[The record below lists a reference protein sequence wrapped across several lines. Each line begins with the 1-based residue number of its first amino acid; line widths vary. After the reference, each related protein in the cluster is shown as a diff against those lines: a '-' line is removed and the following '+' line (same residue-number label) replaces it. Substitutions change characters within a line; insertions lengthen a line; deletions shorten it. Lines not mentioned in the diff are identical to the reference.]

1 MRLDRSDE
9 SSPEV
14 KEDPA
19 GVHKALSRGEVIEI
33 TMEFILTIHA
43 TDYKVRN
50 RSRDRFDVVSLAQY
64 LPKSIVFGVPSEVE
78 YNWVKSGVRV
88 YAINFQISQGALR
101 RLQSGRRGLS

>member
-14 KEDPA
+14 KEDLA

-33 TMEFILTIHA
+33 TIEFILTIHA
-43 TDYKVRN
+43 TDYKLRN
-50 RSRDRFDVVSLAQY
+50 RSRVRFGVANLARY
-64 LPKSIVFGVPSEVE
+64 SPKSTVFGFPSEVE

-88 YAINFQISQGALR
+88 YVINFQISQGALR
-101 RLQSGRRGLS
+101 LLQSRSQGP